1 MHRPKYLMN
10 INAKTLSNI
19 LTSQIRQG
27 SKRLFTTTKRFIQ
40 VMQGWFNMKKSI
52 NVVHHLRLGNKDQ
65 VITADAGQV
74 V

>member
-1 MHRPKYLMN
+1 MN

-52 NVVHHLRLGNKDQ
+52 NVVHHLRLRNKDQ
-65 VITADAGQV
+65 IITADAGQV